1 MLLFIDCSITKK
13 AIISL
18 FDDKD
23 RAIAREE
30 AEEPL
35 IAIDR
40 LLKKTKIKLED
51 IDEIASHPGPGS
63 FTGLRVGSAVA
74 QAINFALG
82 RAVKPVELNYEWP
95 PSAQKIKKAP
105 KTNR

>member
-1 MLLFIDCSITKK
+1 MKLFIDCSISKK

-18 FDDKD
+18 FDERGKV
-23 RAIAREE
+23 IAREE
-30 AEEPL
+30 ADEPL

-40 LLKKTKIKLED
+40 LLKKNKIKLEE
-51 IDEIASHPGPGS
+51 IDEISSHPGPGS

-82 RAVKPVELNYEWP
+82 RKVKP
-95 PSAQKIKKAP
+95 P
-105 KTNR
+105 KLKYV